1 MPAAQFN
8 RAESTLINSNSI
20 KGGPNVGCACE
31 KKDARAVGKEERRQ
45 RRMKGRI
52 KGRNEGRKD
61 GRSEFRVA
69 GMKDGN
75 QEGRED
81 EGRKHMGMKKG
92 NKER

>member
-1 MPAAQFN
+1 MLAAQFN

-31 KKDARAVGKEERRQ
+31 KKDARAVGKEGRKQ
-45 RRMKGRI
+45 RRI